1 MHRLTSIHEAYF
13 RISKEIGDF
22 IKTNLLEKKE
32 LLIAQLYRVE
42 YRIDEIH
49 HVKNSIE
56 KDVKLEYSETLE
68 KLKYGEGEKV
78 AVLEKELFDLQK
90 DLDSLNDLGNYF
102 MEISDNSA
110 DPLNFI
116 LNSRNVYERLQ
127 YLISKPFKR

>member
-32 LLIAQLYRVE
+32 LLIAQIYRTE

-56 KDVKLEYSETLE
+56 RDVKLEYSETLE

-78 AVLEKELFDLQK
+78 AVLEKELFDLQQ

>member
-1 MHRLTSIHEAYF
+1 MSQ
-13 RISKEIGDF
+13 EIGNF

-32 LLIAQLYRVE
+32 LLVAQIYRIE
-42 YRIDEIH
+42 YRIEEIK
-49 HVKNSIE
+49 HVKNMIE
-56 KDVKLEYSETLE
+56 RDAKQEYSETLE

-78 AVLEKELFDLQK
+78 AVLEKEILDLQN

-102 MEISDNSA
+102 LEISSNMA

-116 LNSRNVYERLQ
+116 LNSRNVYEKLQ

>member
-1 MHRLTSIHEAYF
+1 M
-13 RISKEIGDF
+13 
-22 IKTNLLEKKE
+22 EKKE
-32 LLIAQLYRVE
+32 LLIAQIYRIE

-56 KDVKLEYSETLE
+56 RDVKLEYSETLE